1 MEKNDFERLVI
12 PYCKKW
18 RKKWRKKRRQKWR
31 KNDVKNNVKNGVKND
46 VKNWD
51 SFLRHFLRQES
62 VVLSSDIEKVCVH
75 VVNNGTEYLCVVPN
89 LYSHQKNIV
98 DSLYLIEYTLIESV
112 N

>member
-1 MEKNDFERLVI
+1 MPPARKLVFSLQLTVAQCSVLRYPIEKLNV
-12 PYCKKW
+12 
-18 RKKWRKKRRQKWR
+18 
-31 KNDVKNNVKNGVKND
+31 KNDVKNDVKNGVKND

-62 VVLSSDIEKVCVH
+62 VVLTSDIEKVCVH
-75 VVNNGTEYLCVVPN
+75 VVNNGTDYLCVVPN
-89 LYSHQKNIV
+89 LYSYLKNIV